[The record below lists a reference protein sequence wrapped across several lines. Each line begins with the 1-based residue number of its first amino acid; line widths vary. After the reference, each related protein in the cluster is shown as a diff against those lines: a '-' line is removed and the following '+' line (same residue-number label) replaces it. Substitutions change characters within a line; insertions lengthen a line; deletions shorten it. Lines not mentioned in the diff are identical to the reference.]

1 MALPAAAQ
9 ASATPSAAS
18 QEADWLRSVYAAA
31 VESVVLIDADAG
43 SGTGFCFHD
52 PGYILTAL
60 HVVEGAA
67 RIVVQSVHGAR
78 TSAVISAYSRES
90 DLALLRLEHRFE
102 GMRPL
107 EPEYRAAV
115 GERVAIVGHPFSSLA
130 HHIPQLRGLL
140 NWSLSRGIVGA
151 VSIAWLQTDA
161 AVNPGVSGGPVLN
174 EQGRVLG
181 VVSARLRDADG
192 IGMVSRIR
200 RAELLLGRLDQGP
213 PPPRL
218 LRLDLLELAFLIQWT
233 PSALNG
239 VGVGAGWRLL
249 ERYPLQARLGYLAG
263 SVPAETATVLHED
276 LNRFEGEL
284 TLGSALALS
293 QRLSVSAAIG
303 ASLARDHSTRTS
315 LRWDGPSTCSE
326 PPCLIAGTVAHDED
340 VRWRAW
346 PLAGLNVDFAPL
358 RLGYAF
364 EWAPAHHVSSQH
376 RLLLGFIF

>member
-1 MALPAAAQ
+1 
-9 ASATPSAAS
+9 
-18 QEADWLRSVYAAA
+18 LRSVYAAA
-31 VESVVLIDADAG
+31 LDSVVLIDADAG

-52 PGYILTAL
+52 PNYVLTAL
-60 HVVEGAA
+60 HVVEGAS
-67 RIVVQSVHGAR
+67 RIVVQSVHGQR
-78 TSAVISAYSRES
+78 TGAVISAYSHES
-90 DLALLRLEHRFE
+90 DLALLRLERAFE

-107 EPEYRAAV
+107 EPEYRAEV

-192 IGMVSRIR
+192 IGMASRIR

-218 LRLDLLELAFLIQWT
+218 LRLDLLELAFLIQWA
-233 PSALNG
+233 PSPLNG

-263 SVPAETATVLHED
+263 SVPSDTATVLHED

-284 TLGSALALS
+284 TLGYALPLS
-293 QRLSVSAAIG
+293 QRLSVSAVLG
-303 ASLARDHSTRTS
+303 ASLGRDHTTRTS
-315 LRWDGPSTCSE
+315 LRWDGPSTCPE
-326 PPCLIAGTVAHDED
+326 PPCLIAGTVVHDED
-340 VRWRAW
+340 VHWRAW
-346 PLAGLNVDFAPL
+346 PLAGLNIDFAPL

-364 EWAPAHHVSSQH
+364 EWAPARDVSSQH